1 MGVLRARRPVVHVHL
16 DRYVNTL
23 GKHLKAR
30 FGQRVRK
37 LSLDAGF
44 TCPNRDG
51 TLGRGGCTFCSVRSF
66 NESDAQVSV
75 LEQLAARR
83 LELKRASRY
92 IAYFQAYTST
102 YAEVEE
108 LRHLYAEA
116 TRQDDIVGL
125 CVGTRPDCVPDTVLE
140 LLADYRQRGYEVWLE
155 LGLQSAHDE
164 TLLRINRGHDFAA
177 YADAVSRARHY
188 GIPVCAH
195 LIIGLP
201 GESDAMCRQTHSRVL
216 EHGVE
221 GIKLHPLMV
230 VKGSAMAVQY
240 SRGELSPPLIDD
252 YAATAAE
259 LIRRTPPEVVFH
271 RVTATAREPTLIA
284 PDWCHTSWPAIHAIC
299 EDLIRNGIQGCRR

>member
-1 MGVLRARRPVVHVHL
+1 VHL
-16 DRYVNTL
+16 DRYVNTF

-37 LSLDAGF
+37 LSLHAGF

-66 NESDAQVSV
+66 SEGDSATPLS
-75 LEQLAARR
+75 EQLAARR

-108 LRHLYAEA
+108 LRRIYAEA
-116 TRQDDIVGL
+116 TRQEDIVGL
-125 CVGTRPDCVPDTVLE
+125 CVGTRPDCVPDRVLE
-140 LLADYRQRGYEVWLE
+140 ILADYRQRGYEVWLE

-164 TLLRINRGHDFAA
+164 TLRRINRGHDFAA
-177 YADAVSRARHY
+177 YTDAVLRARRRD
-188 GIPVCAH
+188 IPVCCH
-195 LIIGLP
+195 LIVGLP
-201 GESDAMCRQTHSRVL
+201 GESDAMCRETHARVL
-216 EHGVE
+216 ELGVA
-221 GIKLHPLMV
+221 GFKLHPLMI
-230 VKGSAMAVQY
+230 VKGSGMAAQY
-240 SRGELSPPLIDD
+240 ARGELSPPLIGD
-252 YAATAAE
+252 YSAMTAE

-284 PDWCHTSWPAIHAIC
+284 PDWCHTSWPAIDAIC
-299 EDLIRNGIQGCRR
+299 EDLKRNGIQGCCPGQ

>member
-1 MGVLRARRPVVHVHL
+1 MHL

-37 LSLDAGF
+37 LALHAGF
-44 TCPNRDG
+44 SCPNRDG

-66 NESDAQVSV
+66 NEGDAQIPVQ
-75 LEQLAARR
+75 EQLAARR
-83 LELKRASRY
+83 MELKRASLY

-108 LRHLYAEA
+108 LRRLYAEA
-116 TRQDDIVGL
+116 TQEADIVGI
-125 CVGTRPDCVPDTVLE
+125 CVGTRPDCVSDATLE

-164 TLLRINRGHDFAA
+164 TLFRLNRGHDFAA
-177 YADAVSRARHY
+177 YVNAVLRAHDH
-188 GIPVCAH
+188 GIPVCTH
-195 LIIGLP
+195 LILGLP
-201 GESDAMCRQTHSRVL
+201 GESADMCRATHARVL
-216 EHGVE
+216 DLGVA
-221 GIKLHPLMV
+221 GLKLHPLMI
-230 VKGSAMAVQY
+230 VKDSRMATQY
-240 SRGELSPPLIDD
+240 AQGELTPPLIGD
-252 YAATAAE
+252 YAAMAAD
-259 LIRRTPPEVVFH
+259 LIRRTPSEVVFH

-299 EDLIRNGIQGCRR
+299 EDLMLNGIQGCIARQ